1 MKDWKFCPRCAAGI
15 RLAGDGEDTH
25 VECPACGFTKYDNP
39 LPTTV
44 GLILDGDRILL
55 LRRAHEPRKGGWD
68 TVGGFLSGAESA
80 ERNLIREGLEE
91 IGCELVN
98 LRFAGSYPSVYGDTG
113 LMTIGFAF
121 TCELPPGAE
130 IVLSEENSD
139 YAWFPLDDRPP
150 LAFADCEAAVSD
162 LAALTSR
169 TGSA

>member
-1 MKDWKFCPRCAAGI
+1 MKDWTFCPRCGDRT
-15 RLAGDGEDTH
+15 RLAGDGEEAH

-44 GLILDGDRILL
+44 GLILDGDRMLL
-55 LRRAHEPRKGGWD
+55 LRRAHEPRKGSWD

-80 ERNLIREGLEE
+80 EENLVREGLEE

-98 LRFAGSYPSVYGDTG
+98 LRFAGSYSSIYGDTG
-113 LMTIGFAF
+113 LKTIGLAF
-121 TCELPPGAE
+121 TCELPPDAE
-130 IVLSEENSD
+130 IVLSEENSE

-150 LAFADCEAAVSD
+150 LAFADCEAA
-162 LAALTSR
+162 ATALTSR